1 MASEGQERDPR
12 ALPLA
17 SGVVARERRVG
28 RPLGGGYGS
37 SEYRQRMAVPHE
49 PKGSMPKPLY
59 TTEQQAQIA
68 ELFEKALSGELPR
81 SRPLKTNEPERLNER
96 HLAMVSMRA
105 TGLHQRLIAKA
116 FGDNDLYV
124 HQVLNH
130 PDAVFLLSQ
139 LLAMRAVSG
148 NVFQE
153 RMEALAE
160 PAMSAIEDALLE
172 DDPDTVKVALKRA
185 PLAFRVLE
193 QSGKIVK
200 PAARLEGEV
209 THRFE
214 ASGEQMSLLRTALRE
229 GREIKD
235 AVWTT
240 VEVSEGREVREVP
253 SSPVGDQDHEG
264 DGSEADDA
272 PALSTQAAFQEA
284 RLVEED

>member
-1 MASEGQERDPR
+1 MA
-12 ALPLA
+12 
-17 SGVVARERRVG
+17 RRG
-28 RPLGGGYGS
+28 RPLGGGFGS
-37 SEYRQRMAVPHE
+37 SEYRQRMAVPSE
-49 PKGSMPKPLY
+49 PKGSTPKPLY
-59 TTEQQAQIA
+59 TVEQQAQIA
-68 ELFEKALSGELPR
+68 ELFERALVGELPR

-130 PDAVFLLSQ
+130 PDATYLLSQ

-172 DDPDTVKVALKRA
+172 DDPETVKIALKRA

-193 QSGKIVK
+193 QGGKILK
-200 PAARLEGEV
+200 PASRLEGEV
-209 THRFE
+209 KHSFE
-214 ASGEQMSLLRTALRE
+214 ASKDQLDLLRLALQ
-229 GREIKD
+229 
-235 AVWTT
+235 
-240 VEVSEGREVREVP
+240 EGREVRDAVYTVVEVSERGELKELP
-253 SSPVGDQDHEG
+253 ASPVGER
-264 DGSEADDA
+264 EPEEA
-272 PALSTQAAFQEA
+272 PAEERVNESGFAQA
-284 RLVEED
+284 RLVEEED